1 MNVSRVHPREDQ
13 VAELT
18 RGQRLPL
25 PPLHEL
31 HLILIAKVLRRAW
44 NDLLPDRRAILLSGE
59 ETEVNTLIE
68 TRLNALLEEEGPWS
82 LLVRDVAR
90 GKETVSY
97 DGSHL
102 EKRPDLSIHLTDRSP
117 SFPLIVECKVI
128 DARSKKKI
136 NLYCNDGV
144 VRFVRGEYGWAT
156 REAFMLAYVR
166 DGSTISSC
174 LIPFLSESRTQLQ
187 DIYLTDS
194 LPESIGEP
202 DIVLARSS
210 HNREFRYL
218 GQSNSRPGTI
228 ALWHLWIAADPHYQ
242 DQGASTPI
250 ATCPVAANPQK

>member
-1 MNVSRVHPREDQ
+1 M
-13 VAELT
+13 
-18 RGQRLPL
+18 
-25 PPLHEL
+25 

-44 NDLLPDRRAILLSGE
+44 SDLLLDRRAILLSGG

-82 LLVRDVAR
+82 QLVRDVAR

-128 DARSKKKI
+128 DAQSKKKI

-144 VRFVRGEYGWAT
+144 ARFVRGEYGWAT

-174 LIPFLSESRTQLQ
+174 LEPFLTQSRTKLP
-187 DIYLTDS
+187 DTYRTDS
-194 LPESIGEP
+194 LPASIGGS
-202 DIVLARSS
+202 DILLARSR
-210 HNREFRYL
+210 HNREFSYL
-218 GQSNSRPGTI
+218 GQSNSGPGTI
-228 ALWHLWIAADPHYQ
+228 ELWHLWIAADPH
-242 DQGASTPI
+242 
-250 ATCPVAANPQK
+250 